1 MCKRILIIF
10 MMIIPLCLPAQENKE
25 SRKVELDDGSFV
37 VPDKYPEIIKYA
49 KPKFPKQAIL
59 QDIQGKVYVKVT
71 IDEKGKVAGIQIV
84 KGGDQ
89 SLNAAAI
96 DAAKQ
101 MQFTPAIIK
110 GKAVK
115 SSIAVPISFVLDPGK
130 SLPLGEQKD
139 ELKTEKVSPPGNIR
153 DLFHRSPNYGVKKE
167 KEADPDSSKF
177 TPVEKEPAPITFVK
191 PVYPEL
197 AVKSGITGIV
207 ILRVLVSKEG
217 KPVRVVVFKADNE
230 MFIEP
235 AKKAAM
241 ETIFSPAILAGK
253 PIACWLNMPYKF
265 SLGDGPK
272 KK

>member
-1 MCKRILIIF
+1 MILPF
-10 MMIIPLCLPAQENKE
+10 CLAAQENKE

-37 VPDKYPEIIKYA
+37 VPDKYPEVIKYA

-71 IDEKGKVAGIQIV
+71 IDEKGKVSKIKII

-101 MQFTPAIIK
+101 MQFSPAIIQ

-115 SSIAVPISFVLDPGK
+115 SSIAVPISFIIDPEQQGPKLEANKKSSTDILEKKDKQGK
-130 SLPLGEQKD
+130 PGQGNKNVD
-139 ELKTEKVSPPGNIR
+139 E
-153 DLFHRSPNYGVKKE
+153 KE
-167 KEADPDSSKF
+167 KSDDPDPSVF
-177 TPVEKEPAPITFVK
+177 TMVENEPAPITMVK
-191 PVYPEL
+191 PIYPEI
-197 AVKSGITGIV
+197 ASKAGITGLV

-230 MFIEP
+230 IFIEP

-241 ETIFSPAILAGK
+241 ETTFSPAILNGK
-253 PIACWLNMPYKF
+253 PTSCWLNMPYKF
-265 SLGDGPK
+265 SLGDGAK

>member
-10 MMIIPLCLPAQENKE
+10 MMIIPLCLQAQENKE

-49 KPKFPKQAIL
+49 KPKFPKQALL

-71 IDEKGKVAGIQIV
+71 IDEKGKVTEIKIV

-115 SSIAVPISFVLDPGK
+115 SSIAVPISFIIDPEQLGPKLEANNK
-130 SLPLGEQKD
+130 SNSNLLEKKD
-139 ELKTEKVSPPGNIR
+139 RQIKSGQGNKNV
-153 DLFHRSPNYGVKKE
+153 DEKE
-167 KEADPDSSKF
+167 KSDEPDPSVF
-177 TPVEKEPAPITFVK
+177 TRVEKEPAPITYVK

-241 ETIFSPAILAGK
+241 ETTFSPAILGGK